1 MATVLAVVFCFF
13 CASFADLP
21 LVFQRYELAGVF
33 LYAVNVG
40 APVGAA
46 ISAVTYGERS
56 DGIYREK
63 CQQ

>member
-1 MATVLAVVFCFF
+1 MTPVFAVVFGFF
-13 CASFADLP
+13 CTSFADLS
-21 LVFQRYELAGVF
+21 LVFQWYELAGVF

-56 DGIYREK
+56 DGIHREK
-63 CQQ
+63 CEQ